1 MSGIKILPDLL
12 AAKIAAGEVVE
23 RGASVVKELME
34 NSIDAGASAIT
45 VAVIEG
51 GVRSIRVIDD
61 GCGLSREDACAAFSR
76 HATSKITSEADLY
89 NIRSL
94 GFRGEA
100 LYSIAAVSCLVM
112 RTRQSSDLAGTRVKI
127 EGGERREVGDDGCP
141 TGTSIE
147 VSDLFFNTPARL
159 KFLKSSESE
168 FQRIADV
175 FKRLAV
181 IHPEIRFKLTHGSTK
196 ILDAPSGT
204 ARARLV
210 DVFGLETIDAAKA
223 IDNENPVVS
232 GFVGNHELNYSTAR
246 SLFTYCNGRS
256 IRDKAV
262 TRAILDGYGAFI
274 RAGRYPFA
282 VINIKIS
289 PEDVDVNIHP
299 TKAEVRFKDNRL
311 VYEAVKGAVRD
322 TLSKGFPLQGSG
334 VYDYKTR
341 SEAIRQP
348 FASEA
353 NQVWHEAS
361 KDACLIRPLPLDF
374 QSKGDG
380 KDVINSQFLGLDM
393 VGQLWGEFLIVQS
406 QRNEPDN
413 EFFIID
419 QHGAAERI
427 AYEALKARLA
437 GSETPRSQALLLPEA
452 VETTPDE
459 AISLYEEMACLERL
473 GFEITPFGPS
483 ARYGGETF
491 LIRAV
496 PDLLSG
502 RGVAGLIKELI
513 EETTESHG
521 SAKAAFAI
529 DERLMR
535 IACHAVVRGRRVLTK
550 EEALALLNDLARVDF
565 AAHCPHGRPI
575 VKRYT
580 RTEIEA
586 MFGR

>member
-1 MSGIKILPDLL
+1 MIKILPDLL

-34 NSIDAGASAIT
+34 NSIDAGASSIT

-51 GVRSIRVIDD
+51 GRRSIRVIDD
-61 GCGLSREDACAAFSR
+61 GIGLSREDACAAFSR

-89 NIRSL
+89 DIRSL

-100 LYSIAAVSCLVM
+100 LYSIAAVCRLVM
-112 RTRQSSDLAGTRVKI
+112 RTRRSSDLAGTRVRI
-127 EGGERREVGDDGCP
+127 EGGVRREVIDDGCP

-196 ILDAPSGT
+196 ILDAPSGA

-210 DVFGLETIDAAKA
+210 DVFGLETIDKTIA
-223 IDNENPVVS
+223 IDNGNPSVS
-232 GFVGNHELNYSTAR
+232 GFIGNHELYYSTAR
-246 SLFTYCNGRS
+246 SLYTYCNGRS

-262 TRAILDGYGAFI
+262 TRAILDGYGQMNG
-274 RAGRYPFA
+274 AGRYPFA
-282 VINIKIS
+282 VIDIKIP

-311 VYEAVKGAVRD
+311 VYEAVKDAVR
-322 TLSKGFPLQGSG
+322 TALSKGSPAPI
-334 VYDYKTR
+334 VYDYKAR
-341 SEAIRQP
+341 AEAIGQP
-348 FASEA
+348 FASEDHQA
-353 NQVWHEAS
+353 WGEAS
-361 KDACLIRPLPLDF
+361 KGAYEPFHDMALDF
-374 QSKGDG
+374 QSRVST
-380 KDVINSQFLGLDM
+380 KDVINPQFLGLEV
-393 VGQLWGEFLIVQS
+393 VGQLWGEFLIAQS
-406 QRNEPDN
+406 GNS

-419 QHGAAERI
+419 QHGASERI
-427 AYEALKARLA
+427 AYEALKARLS
-437 GSETPRSQALLLPEA
+437 GSESPRSQALLLPER
-452 VETTPDE
+452 VETTPNE
-459 AISLYEEMACLERL
+459 AQALYDSIASLERL

-502 RGVAGLIKELI
+502 RGVADLIKALADEI
-513 EETTESHG
+513 SDVGG
-521 SAKAAFAI
+521 SAKAVLAM

-550 EEALALLNDLARVDF
+550 EEGEALLNDLARVDF
-565 AAHCPHGRPI
+565 AAHCPHGRLV

-580 RTEIEA
+580 RSEIEA

>member
-45 VAVIEG
+45 VAVVEG
-51 GVRSIRVIDD
+51 GFRSIRVADD
-61 GCGLSREDACAAFSR
+61 GCGLSRGDASAAFSR
-76 HATSKITSEADLY
+76 HATSKITSEADLCD
-89 NIRSL
+89 IRSL

-100 LYSIAAVSCLVM
+100 LYSIAAVSRLVM
-112 RTRQSSDLAGTRVKI
+112 RTRRADDLAGTRVNI
-127 EGGERREVGDDGCP
+127 EGGVRLGVIDDGCQA
-141 TGTSIE
+141 GTSIE
-147 VSDLFFNTPARL
+147 VTDLFFNTPARL
-159 KFLKSSESE
+159 KFMKSSESE
-168 FQRIADV
+168 FARIADV
-175 FKRLAV
+175 FKRLAL

-196 ILDAPSGT
+196 ILDAPSGA

-210 DVFGLETIDAAKA
+210 DLFGLETIDKVIA
-223 IDNENPVVS
+223 IDEGNQFVS
-232 GFVGNHELNYSTAR
+232 GFVGNPELDYSTAR
-246 SLFTYCNGRS
+246 SLYTYCNGRS
-256 IRDKAV
+256 MRDKAV

-274 RAGRYPFA
+274 SAGRYPFA
-282 VINIKIS
+282 VIDIKI
-289 PEDVDVNIHP
+289 PYEDVDVNIHP

-311 VYEAVKGAVRD
+311 VYEAVKDAVR
-322 TLSKGFPLQGSG
+322 TALSKGSPAPI
-334 VYDYKTR
+334 VYDYKAR
-341 SEAIRQP
+341 AEAYRQP
-348 FASEA
+348 FAGEA
-353 NQVWHEAS
+353 NPVWGEAS
-361 KDACLIRPLPLDF
+361 KGAPDGLKPLLDF
-374 QSKGDG
+374 QSGAG
-380 KDVINSQFLGLDM
+380 DVINPQFLGLE
-393 VGQLWGEFLIVQS
+393 VAGQLWGEFLIAQS
-406 QRNEPDN
+406 QRNESGN

-427 AYEALKARLA
+427 AFTALKARLK
-437 GSETPRSQALLLPEA
+437 GLESPRSQTLLLPEA

-459 AISLYEEMACLERL
+459 AISLYDSMASLEAL
-473 GFEITPFGPS
+473 GFEITPIGPS

-496 PDLLSG
+496 PDLLTG

-513 EETTESHG
+513 EETTESGG
-521 SAKAAFAI
+521 SAKAVLAM

-535 IACHAVVRGRRVLTK
+535 IACHAVIRGRRVLTK
-550 EEALALLNDLARVDF
+550 EEGEALLNDLARVDF

-580 RTEIEA
+580 RSEIEA